1 MPINSLGEGAT
12 GIGRGEIRHAV
23 AVEVR
28 GPGCPETTNFNPL
41 RLNGPRPTQHE
52 AYSRAIPFGS
62 LTKFSSIFYTK
73 SWESGRVSEK
83 EQMAKKTSFLAQF
96 PTCPSM
102 EQLRHV
108 AFRIRL
114 R

>member
-41 RLNGPRPTQHE
+41 RLNGDR
-52 AYSRAIPFGS
+52 F
-62 LTKFSSIFYTK
+62 
-73 SWESGRVSEK
+73 
-83 EQMAKKTSFLAQF
+83 
-96 PTCPSM
+96 
-102 EQLRHV
+102 QLRSN
-108 AFRIRL
+108 L
-114 R
+114 